1 MANLRNLKKDIN
13 YLCGEVMSDCMA
25 FIYFNPDK
33 NSEQSYALLDEIFE
47 FRDQLF
53 TRVYNAPKGVDRDVK
68 ETKAYFKA
76 INKDLMEG
84 CNTLFEKISTLAT
97 IEEKK

>member
-13 YLCGEVMSDCMA
+13 YLCGEVLSDCMA

-33 NSEQSYALLDEIFE
+33 NSEKSYALLDEIFE

-53 TRVYNAPKGVDRDVK
+53 ERVYGAPKGEEK
-68 ETKAYFKA
+68 TPKATRAYYKS
-76 INKDLMEG
+76 IHKDLLEG
-84 CNTLFEKISTLAT
+84 CNSMFEKISTLAAV
-97 IEEKK
+97 EKK